1 MTTLDDIS
9 RRLSETQPQ
18 FNDLI
23 LDIDRAIPDMTI
35 EQAYE
40 LKRWV
45 DDFRNVLSIVGKAVD
60 AHMTTIVPKD
70 KKELIWHHA
79 GQTYRTEVRYSAVRT
94 QIAKD
99 DLLKAVKASARV
111 LDESTG
117 EVTVDNQRLIEIIEK
132 SYRFEPRWTE
142 IKGLGIDP
150 DEFCQTKYEPKIS
163 TQIIDTEQEQ

>member
-1 MTTLDDIS
+1 MTTLDELS
-9 RRLSETQPQ
+9 QRLSETQP
-18 FNDLI
+18 LI
-23 LDIDRAIPDMTI
+23 SGLMLDIDKAIPEMSI

-40 LKRWV
+40 LKSWI
-45 DDFRNVLSIVGKAVD
+45 DEFRNVLSVLGKAVD
-60 AHMTTIVPKD
+60 AHMTTLVPKD
-70 KKELIWHHA
+70 KKELVWQY
-79 GQTYRTEVRYSAVRT
+79 GNRTYRTEVRFSAVRT

-117 EVTVDNQRLIEIIEK
+117 EVTVDNNRLIEIIEK

-150 DEFCQTKYEPKIS
+150 DEFCSTKYEAKVS
-163 TQIIDTEQEQ
+163 TSIIDTEQEQ